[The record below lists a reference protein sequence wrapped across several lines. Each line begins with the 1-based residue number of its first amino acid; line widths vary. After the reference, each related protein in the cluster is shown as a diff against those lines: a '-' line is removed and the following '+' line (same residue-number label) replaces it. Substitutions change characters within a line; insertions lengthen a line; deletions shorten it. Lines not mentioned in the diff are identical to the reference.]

1 MKPKTVTELKIVDLS
16 NNLPLITKQQNEL
29 AFAKCFNKYAVQSRK
44 SIFCLECGHTW
55 KVSDSKKLNNV
66 TCQNCCRK
74 LAITDKYENG
84 LKETDYYQI
93 ITTTDKF
100 QIVRMICIKK
110 TMKKNTK
117 CFHFAHEVM
126 QIFIDETGKIR
137 TMSKN
142 VMGLSHYYDQWIVS
156 SELSL
161 KSNDNN
167 SRFYLI
173 PSFVQPNRKIH
184 PIIKRNG
191 FKGNFIG
198 IAPQILF
205 KAILSDSIAETLL
218 KTSQNDMLYYHIRNT
233 SLKPTG
239 VYWNAIKICIRNNY
253 QIKDAKLWIDYIDLL
268 QHFMKDIRNPKY
280 VCPADLKKAH
290 DKLMAKKIKEIW
302 KNNVEENKKQIGKNQ
317 RHYFK
322 AKKQFFGLVF
332 SEKNI
337 SVNVIET
344 IKEFLE
350 EGCIHNHC
358 VFTNEYYKKQN
369 SLILSAK
376 VNGVH
381 AETIQISLENLEILQ
396 SRGKGNKTTKY
407 NKEIIKLV
415 SKNLPQIRARMKT
428 AC

>member
-1 MKPKTVTELKIVDLS
+1 MKPKTATELKIVELS
-16 NNLPLITKQQNEL
+16 KKLPQITQQQNEL
-29 AFAKCFNKYAVQSRK
+29 AFSKCFDKYAVQSRK
-44 SIFCLECGHTW
+44 SIFCLECGHNW
-55 KVSDSKKLNNV
+55 KITDVKKRKNV
-66 TCQNCCRK
+66 TCEKCFKK
-74 LAITDKYENG
+74 LAITDRYNNG

-93 ITTTDKF
+93 ITAVDNF
-100 QIVRMICIKK
+100 QIIRMICITKS
-110 TMKKNTK
+110 MRKNFK
-117 CFHFAHEVM
+117 SSHFAHEVM
-126 QIFIDETGKIR
+126 QIFIDETGKTR

-142 VMGLSHYYDQWIVS
+142 VMGMSQYYDQWIVY

-161 KSNDNN
+161 KSRSENR
-167 SRFYLI
+167 RFNLT
-173 PSFVQPNRKIH
+173 PSFIQSNKKIH

-191 FKGNFIG
+191 FKGNFMG

-218 KTSQNDMLYYHIRNT
+218 KTNQHDMLYYHIRNT
-233 SLKPTG
+233 NLHPTG
-239 VYWNAIKICIRNNY
+239 IYWNAIKICIRNNY
-253 QIKDAKLWIDYIDLL
+253 EIKDAKLWIDYIDLL
-268 QHFMKDIRNPKY
+268 QYYMKDIRNPKY
-280 VCPADLKKAH
+280 VCPEDLKKAH

-302 KNNVEENKKQIGKNQ
+302 ENTVEENKRQIGKNQ

-322 AKKQFFGLVF
+322 AKKHFFGLVF
-332 SEKNI
+332 SEKDI
-337 SVNVIET
+337 SINVIET

-381 AETIQISLENLEILQ
+381 AETVQISLENLEILQ
-396 SRGKGNKTTKY
+396 SRGKGNKATKY
-407 NKEIIKLV
+407 NKEIIRLV

-428 AC
+428 AS